1 MQIYKW
7 CVIVLL
13 FLYESLL
20 LCKIINEND
29 KIKRTELLFTLAV
42 NLTMLIYIWAK

>member
-7 CVIVLL
+7 CLIVLL

-29 KIKRTELLFTLAV
+29 KIKRTELLFTLVV
-42 NLTMLIYIWAK
+42 NLSMLIYIWVK